1 MSCYRFHV
9 ESTRDESVEMSF
21 LQSVCDPF
29 SSFGL
34 EIVSA
39 TPFELW
45 ASSNSGSYSGAS
57 VHVSTLEQQSYKLFV
72 EIRSSEPQFLKS
84 SKAKRLA
91 EQLHFKYK
99 AGFLCSELKP

>member
-1 MSCYRFHV
+1 MSCFRFCV
-9 ESTRDESVEMSF
+9 ESAHDHSVEESSP
-21 LQSVCDPF
+21 QSVCDPF

-34 EIVSA
+34 EVVSA

-57 VHVSTLEQQSYKLFV
+57 VHVSTLERQSYKLFI
-72 EIRSSEPQFLKS
+72 EIRSSEPQFLMS

-91 EQLHFKYK
+91 EELHRKYK
-99 AGFLCSELKP
+99 VGFLCSALEP

>member
-9 ESTRDESVEMSF
+9 ESAHNHSAEESS

-34 EIVSA
+34 EVVSA

-57 VHVSTLEQQSYKLFV
+57 VHVSTLERESCKLFV
-72 EIRSSEPQFLKS
+72 EIRSSEPQFLMS
-84 SKAKRLA
+84 SKARRLA
-91 EQLHFKYK
+91 KELHCKYK
-99 AGFLCSELKP
+99 AGFLCSELEP

>member
-1 MSCYRFHV
+1 MSCYRFRV
-9 ESTRDESVEMSF
+9 ESAPDHSVEGSF

-45 ASSNSGSYSGAS
+45 ASSNSGFYSGAS

-91 EQLHFKYK
+91 EQLHCKYK
-99 AGFLCSELKP
+99 AGFLCSELEP

>member
-9 ESTRDESVEMSF
+9 ESSHDDSVEKSC

-45 ASSNSGSYSGAS
+45 ASSNSGHYSGAS

-91 EQLHFKYK
+91 EQLHCKYK

>member
-9 ESTRDESVEMSF
+9 ESSHDDSVEKSC

-45 ASSNSGSYSGAS
+45 ASSNSGYYSGAS
-57 VHVSTLEQQSYKLFV
+57 VHVSTLEKQSYKLFV

-91 EQLHFKYK
+91 EQLHCKYK

>member
-1 MSCYRFHV
+1 MSCYRFRV
-9 ESTRDESVEMSF
+9 ESARDHSAEESSLE
-21 LQSVCDPF
+21 SVCDPF

-34 EIVSA
+34 EVVSA

-91 EQLHFKYK
+91 EELHCKYK
-99 AGFLCSELKP
+99 EGFLCSALEP